1 MLSISRMLHCNSHQ
15 PNETTK
21 NNWICVEALI
31 YGMFVAQCD
40 VTMGDNNYEKKTT
53 ISTLSLV
60 QLLNL
65 YESKGSF
72 LRIDGAMSN

>member
-1 MLSISRMLHCNSHQ
+1 M
-15 PNETTK
+15 
-21 NNWICVEALI
+21 
-31 YGMFVAQCD
+31 AQCD
-40 VTMGDNNYEKKTT
+40 VTMGDNNYEKTTT